1 MLFALLIA
9 QPCAIVNPQNLLL
22 FELQDCYFFEIF
34 FYCKISFLKLF
45 LRSEAGGSRQTI
57 PTCRRSSW
65 LRWCV
70 AYVGSHYRVFRCAA
84 RQRLGASVLAGDGV
98 ALLVAVIGERL
109 AVVDEGFLQSDV
121 LAVGLGDLI
130 AEGGLRVRVVRQVLE
145 GGDLRWAASERISFT
160 FWPPK

>member
-1 MLFALLIA
+1 MSDRIIA
-9 QPCAIVNPQNLLL
+9 
-22 FELQDCYFFEIF
+22 FFVVPH
-34 FYCKISFLKLF
+34 
-45 LRSEAGGSRQTI
+45 GSGWA
-57 PTCRRSSW
+57 P
-65 LRWCV
+65 
-70 AYVGSHYRVFRCAA
+70 
-84 RQRLGASVLAGDGV
+84 SVLAGDGV

-145 GGDLRWAASERISFT
+145 GGNLRWAASERISFT